1 MKLPL
6 SWLKSFVNTK
16 LSAEEIAD
24 RLTMAGLEVEEIIG
38 GSGFSGVVVGHVLSV
53 EDHPNADKLHVA
65 SVDVGG
71 EKLQIVC
78 GATNLK
84 KGQKVPVARV
94 GAKLSDAEITKV
106 NLRGVDSFG
115 MICSER
121 ELGIGDEHSGIMV
134 LPTDAKPGSDVSLLL
149 GKEKVLDVKV
159 LANRP
164 DCMSIIGLANEVAVV
179 TDTKNSISPI
189 KIIEKGEAE
198 KFTIKVEDSK
208 LCPRY
213 MARVV
218 RNVKVSESPKWMKER
233 LTACGVRPI
242 SLLVDISNYV
252 MLEYGQPLHFF
263 DLDKLADRTIIVRTA
278 KAGETIT
285 TLDGVHRKL
294 TKDNLVIAD
303 TKVPIAIAGV
313 MGGSTTEIDEHTQN
327 ILIEAAIFDK
337 ASIRKTSRALGL
349 RSEAVSRFEKG
360 IAPMLPEVAINRVS
374 ELLHDLAKGEVT
386 KTKIDIHDE
395 LQTVRKIEFSTYK
408 MNKFLGT
415 EISEKQTKSTL
426 LALGFGLDRKGDNL
440 VATTPFW
447 RTDILEPVD
456 IYEEVIRVVGYDKV
470 PYTLPFDVHAI
481 PSSNKIWQLLS
492 TVKHKLSDLGF
503 TEIMTYSFTGE
514 KELVAVGTNVR
525 VAPEVLN
532 PLVKDQQYLRP
543 TLVPEMLE
551 AIRDNQFNTDN
562 LYFYEIGKTFENT
575 TPGKLPK
582 ETTIL
587 EIGLLGGASW
597 PIEYKQAIGFYDLKG
612 AVLALL
618 TSLGIGEDEVVVKPS
633 ELSYAKRG
641 ISTDLYLA
649 GKRIAS
655 IGEILEE
662 VRDRFGVKKPVVVAS
677 VNLDIIS
684 SLELPTKKFVEFSK
698 YQRLTRDI
706 SAIFPNSVTVF
717 EIKQKLSRVNNLIT
731 DITLIDI
738 FEGKTLDAQGRSL
751 TFRFSLQSNDHTLT
765 EFEVDEVIKI
775 CSGKIVELG
784 GKLRSGK

>member
-149 GKEKVLDVKV
+149 GKEKVLNVKV

-179 TDTKNSISPI
+179 TDTKNNIPPI

-285 TLDGVHRKL
+285 TLDG
-294 TKDNLVIAD
+294 
-303 TKVPIAIAGV
+303 
-313 MGGSTTEIDEHTQN
+313 
-327 ILIEAAIFDK
+327 
-337 ASIRKTSRALGL
+337 RA
-349 RSEAVSRFEKG
+349 
-360 IAPMLPEVAINRVS
+360 
-374 ELLHDLAKGEVT
+374 
-386 KTKIDIHDE
+386 
-395 LQTVRKIEFSTYK
+395 
-408 MNKFLGT
+408 
-415 EISEKQTKSTL
+415 
-426 LALGFGLDRKGDNL
+426 
-440 VATTPFW
+440 
-447 RTDILEPVD
+447 
-456 IYEEVIRVVGYDKV
+456 
-470 PYTLPFDVHAI
+470 
-481 PSSNKIWQLLS
+481 
-492 TVKHKLSDLGF
+492 
-503 TEIMTYSFTGE
+503 
-514 KELVAVGTNVR
+514 
-525 VAPEVLN
+525 
-532 PLVKDQQYLRP
+532 
-543 TLVPEMLE
+543 
-551 AIRDNQFNTDN
+551 
-562 LYFYEIGKTFENT
+562 
-575 TPGKLPK
+575 
-582 ETTIL
+582 
-587 EIGLLGGASW
+587 IGL
-597 PIEYKQAIGFYDLKG
+597 
-612 AVLALL
+612 
-618 TSLGIGEDEVVVKPS
+618 
-633 ELSYAKRG
+633 
-641 ISTDLYLA
+641 
-649 GKRIAS
+649 IAS
-655 IGEILEE
+655 
-662 VRDRFGVKKPVVVAS
+662 VTM
-677 VNLDIIS
+677 VNTIINI
-684 SLELPTKKFVEFSK
+684 P
-698 YQRLTRDI
+698 
-706 SAIFPNSVTVF
+706 AP
-717 EIKQKLSRVNNLIT
+717 
-731 DITLIDI
+731 
-738 FEGKTLDAQGRSL
+738 
-751 TFRFSLQSNDHTLT
+751 
-765 EFEVDEVIKI
+765 
-775 CSGKIVELG
+775 
-784 GKLRSGK
+784 